1 MKNDLK
7 VVVPIFLIA
16 VIFFSSIMIYRA
28 NEIDPQLDATYAEI
42 YGLNE
47 EGDEW

>member
-7 VVVPIFLIA
+7 VVVPIFLIT

-28 NEIDPQLDATYAEI
+28 NEIDPHLDATYAEI

>member
-7 VVVPIFLIA
+7 VVVPIFLITA
-16 VIFFSSIMIYRA
+16 IFFSSIMIYRT
-28 NEIDPQLDATYAEI
+28 NVIDPQLDADYAEI